1 MTSPNLR
8 EFEENIQYARDLI
21 AGGIALL
28 RQAVQD
34 FPAHPE
40 DLYRAAWSQAVSAM
54 DHWLHDEL
62 IERAVVLAN
71 DLGNVR
77 TSRMNDLKVP
87 FAEVERMRGTSFPVV
102 FREFLVK
109 EFERRSFHG
118 TTDIS
123 DGMKLVCHLTPD
135 QLWNAIGRAFSLPK
149 DQAKQRHNGVIK
161 RRNDISHRAD
171 RDASGRR
178 QPMTSVEVTAAVDW
192 IDTLVHELY
201 GLLG

>member
-1 MTSPNLR
+1 MTSSHLQ
-8 EFEENIQYARDLI
+8 EFEENIKYARDLI
-21 AGGIALL
+21 DGGTALQ
-28 RQAVQD
+28 RQGLQN

-40 DLYRAAWSQAVSAM
+40 DLYRAAWSQAISAM

-62 IERAVVLAN
+62 IDRAVRLAN

-77 TSRMNDLKVP
+77 TPRMNDLKVP
-87 FAEVERMRGTSFPVV
+87 FSEVERMRGVSFPVV
-102 FREFLVK
+102 FRDFLIK

-123 DGMKLVCHLTPD
+123 EGMKLVCHLTAD
-135 QLWNAIGRAFSLPK
+135 QVWTAVGRASSLTK
-149 DQAKQRHNGVIK
+149 EQAKQRHNDIVK

-178 QPMTSVEVTAAVDW
+178 QPMASGEVTATVDW
-192 IDTLVHELY
+192 IDSLVHELY